1 MGSEVLREQLAIS
14 LSIDPF
20 AEFALWFDQAAVNE
34 PADHDAVAVA
44 SVSADGRPSIRMV
57 LMRDY
62 DQRGFVF
69 YTNLDSRKTH
79 ELTANPFAA
88 MCFYWKSTDRQIRI
102 EGRVSLVDASEAD
115 AYFASRP
122 YESQIGAWGSKQSQI
137 LDQRATL
144 EDRIAKYE
152 KRFSPGQV
160 PRPAF
165 WSGYRLVPDN
175 FEFWDRR
182 PFRLHDRTLYS
193 RDGDRWSSVK
203 LYP

>member
-1 MGSEVLREQLAIS
+1 
-14 LSIDPF
+14 
-20 AEFALWFDQAAVNE
+20 
-34 PADHDAVAVA
+34 
-44 SVSADGRPSIRMV
+44 MV
-57 LMRDY
+57 LMRGY

-69 YTNLDSRKTH
+69 YTNLDSRKTR
-79 ELTANPFAA
+79 EMAENPYAA

-102 EGRVSLVDASEAD
+102 EGAVSLIDDDEAD

-137 LDQRATL
+137 LDQRSTL
-144 EDRIAKYE
+144 EDRVAKYE
-152 KRFSPGQV
+152 KRYPSGQV
-160 PRPAF
+160 PRPDF
-165 WSGYRLVPDN
+165 WSGYRLVPDQ

-193 RDGDRWSSVK
+193 RDSDGWSSVK